1 MDYVSS
7 TFLELR
13 EFSMARTGSVSE
25 RCPALGRVLLFF
37 LGCAFLLAVAAPMT
51 RSLPGQWSL
60 LILGAGT
67 SVATFTLTVLFVRW
81 EKLRLAD
88 VGAAAGRE
96 SLTRLVLGFVVGL
109 FMVALQSSF
118 VRLSGHIEWVRTP
131 GVSLAPIALT
141 LFTYL
146 LLASREELA
155 FHGYPLRRLERF
167 FGTWTAQL
175 IVAFVFA
182 MEHRVGGYSW

>member
-1 MDYVSS
+1 
-7 TFLELR
+7 
-13 EFSMARTGSVSE
+13 MARTGSVSE
-25 RCPALGRVLLFF
+25 RWPELGRVLLFF
-37 LGCAFLLAVAAPMT
+37 LGCAFVLAVAAP
-51 RSLPGQWSL
+51 RSLPGQPSL

-67 SVATFTLTVLFVRW
+67 SVATFTLMVLFVWW
-81 EKLRLAD
+81 ERLGLSD
-88 VGAAAGRE
+88 VGAAAGRQ

-109 FMVALQSSF
+109 SMVALQSSL
-118 VRLSGHIEWVRTP
+118 VRLAGHIEWVRTP
-131 GVSLAPIALT
+131 GAGFAPIALA

-155 FHGYPLRRLERF
+155 FHWYPLRRLERF
-167 FGTWTAQL
+167 FGTWPAQL